1 MNIDDVRW
9 DVRNGGVSG
18 ASFDVAYRALNKVT
32 HFMALTILSV
42 TPETVDKS
50 FLSGRPGHP
59 HRFLEGSELEAFAQ
73 DPANELSPEFV
84 SQALARGDRCYAIF
98 DRDRLVSYGWYSRL
112 ETAVTVGLN
121 LYFGPEWVYMYKG
134 FTHPDY
140 RGQRLYAIAMANALM
155 ECAKEGRRGL
165 VCFIEANN
173 FNALKSCYRMGYV
186 KVDTMVALKIMGRY
200 LVQGG
205 RGCVPFGL
213 GLRPVE
219 PFPRAIRH

>member
-1 MNIDDVRW
+1 VNIDDVRW
-9 DVRNGGVSG
+9 DVRNGGVTG
-18 ASFDVAYRALNKVT
+18 ASFDMAYRALNKVT

-42 TPETVDKS
+42 TWETLDKS
-50 FLSGRPGHP
+50 FLFVRPGYP
-59 HRFLEGSELEAFAQ
+59 LRFLEGPELEALAQ
-73 DPANELSPEFV
+73 DRANELSPEFV
-84 SQALARGDRCYAIF
+84 SQALARGDRCYGIF
-98 DRDRLVSYGWYSRL
+98 DRERLASYGWYSRL

-134 FTHPDY
+134 FTRLEY
-140 RGQRLYAIAMANALM
+140 RGRRLYAAAMANALK

-165 VCFIEANN
+165 VCFVEANN

-186 KVDTMVALKIMGRY
+186 KADTMVAVKIRGRY

-205 RGCVPFGL
+205 RGCVPLGL

-219 PFPRAIRH
+219 PFPPATRH